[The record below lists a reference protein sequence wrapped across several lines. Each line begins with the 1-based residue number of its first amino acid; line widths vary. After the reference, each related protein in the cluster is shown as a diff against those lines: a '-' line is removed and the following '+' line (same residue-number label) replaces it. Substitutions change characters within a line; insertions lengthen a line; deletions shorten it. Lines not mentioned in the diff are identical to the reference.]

1 MPNDSKLKEYVKIG
15 GIVGGIVLSSTSLV
29 NQHNDTSTYEVRMKA
44 LEMHVESYGN
54 HCEDEKWLQVF
65 AKHDKPVGYNVID

>member
-1 MPNDSKLKEYVKIG
+1 MNDSKLKEYVKIG

-44 LEMHVESYGN
+44 LEMHVEAHLMLHQVQQEIYSSYG
-54 HCEDEKWLQVF
+54 DMTFYL
-65 AKHDKPVGYNVID
+65 